1 MSIIDFAG
9 VNISLYAQQT
19 GRERFLEKDLFGKSF
34 GSQNFSKQLV
44 TSYPFVE
51 EYLKISFKSI
61 DVKILHY
68 DSKALVLFH
77 VSRHFSNSLVKK
89 IIKTM

>member
-1 MSIIDFAG
+1 MDLLITG

-51 EYLKISFKSI
+51 EYLKISLKSI

-68 DSKALVLFH
+68 DSLVLSH
-77 VSRHFSNSLVKK
+77 VSSHFSNSLVKK